1 MKGIKTGKIDFTK
14 ILAASASGMAYQ
26 FAANQLSKQ
35 SGKVAEAY
43 RKNRTEYDAAA
54 TTLLGFGALYFLP
67 KNKLGEAAGYGL
79 IGFGG
84 AIAAQYLMNKSAE
97 DDKDKPA
104 DNTET
109 VQGIGSMAARK
120 IKGLLKANADCNC
133 GTPKFAR
140 MVTRKKGMN
149 GVGPDYLNAINSEIF
164 DYN

>member
-26 FAANQLSKQ
+26 FAAVQLSKQ
-35 SGKVAEAY
+35 SGKLAQAY
-43 RKNRTEYDAAA
+43 NANRTEYDAAA
-54 TTLLGFGALYFLP
+54 STLLGFGALYFLP
-67 KNKLGEAAGYGL
+67 KNKFAEAAGYGL

-84 AIAAQYLMNKSAE
+84 AVAAQYLINKGTGAAVAASDA
-97 DDKDKPA
+97 
-104 DNTET
+104 TET

-133 GTPKFAR
+133 GTPKATR
-140 MVTRKKGMN
+140 LISRKKTMN
-149 GVGPDYLNAINSEIF
+149 GVGPDYLNAINSDIF